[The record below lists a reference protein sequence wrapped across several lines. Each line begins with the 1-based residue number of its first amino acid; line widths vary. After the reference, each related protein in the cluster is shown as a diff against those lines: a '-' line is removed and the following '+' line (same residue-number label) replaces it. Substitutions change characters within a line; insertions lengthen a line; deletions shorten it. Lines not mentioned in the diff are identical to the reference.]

1 MFKRLMRH
9 RLAVTTLAA
18 IVFLWAFTPTA
29 AIAHPLGNFT
39 TNHFSRIE
47 LERDQL
53 NVHYVVDSAEIPTFQ
68 VLQAA
73 DTNGDGKPSDA
84 ELQAYL
90 ASIAPQYADG
100 LVLTVDNS
108 RVPLEIEAKQVT
120 TLPGAGGLPT
130 LRVEADFGGPVPR
143 GTTSTAHRLQF
154 EDTNHSDRL
163 GWREIVIAP
172 ATGVTVFNSSAF
184 GNPVTDELRAY
195 PQDRLAAPLDERAAE
210 LSWTTGAVP
219 ANATGLRTR
228 EGRPVAQ
235 SQGDQLA
242 ELIAVQKITPTVALL
257 GLLVAAAL
265 GALHAFSP
273 GHGKTVVGAYL
284 VGARGTPRHAAFL
297 GLTVTITHTAGVFAL
312 GFVTLL
318 ASEYVVPERLLPI
331 LSFVSGGIV
340 TAIGLRLFVRR
351 LRAARGKTRING
363 HTHAPDHG
371 HNHTDHDHAH
381 DDHAD
386 QSHGHTHVHSHGGQP
401 HSHLPPGADG
411 TPVTWRSLLALGIS
425 GGILPCPSALVVLL
439 SAIALHRIGYGLLLV
454 VAFSIGLAA
463 TLTSIGLAFVYA
475 GGFIQRSRLGKIDNR
490 LVRLLP
496 VASAFVIMCLGAVI
510 CYEAVASTGLNLFA
524 VKPAAAAQIGEVT
537 PGVAPPFA
545 SLGGLAVLGLGLVF
559 GLKHATE
566 VDHVVAVSTIVSEHR
581 NLARAALVGA
591 WWGVGHTTS
600 LIIVGTVVL
609 ALGVAIPEYI
619 ATWLEF
625 GVALMIIGLG
635 AVAVARARRGRFKF
649 AQAQRQRSQVHIH
662 RHDHDSRS
670 HAHLHFHESDR
681 QHTRMNRSHSHTIKH
696 VGLKPLIV
704 GAVHGLAGSAALT
717 LLVLTQ
723 IQSPV
728 VGLLYLAVFGLGSI
742 VGMLLMSG
750 LIGLPFALS
759 ARKLTGINYRLQT
772 IAGVLSIAFG
782 VWYAYRISSDSALA
796 TLFAA
801 TQIAHH

>member
-1 MFKRLMRH
+1 MFKRFIR
-9 RLAVTTLAA
+9 RLAVATLATT
-18 IVFLWAFTPTA
+18 IFLWAFTPTA

-39 TNHFSRIE
+39 INHFSRIE
-47 LERDQL
+47 PGPERVD
-53 NVHYVVDSAEIPTFQ
+53 VHYVVDSAEIPTFQ
-68 VLQAA
+68 ALQAA
-73 DTNGDGKPSDA
+73 DADSDGKPSDA

-100 LVLTVDNS
+100 LVLTVDET
-108 RVPLEIEAKQVT
+108 RVPLEIETKRVA

-130 LRVEADFGGPVPR
+130 LRVEVDFEGELPINSSN
-143 GTTSTAHRLQF
+143 TTHQLRF
-154 EDTNHSDRL
+154 EDTNHGDRL
-163 GWREIVIAP
+163 GWREIVVAP

-184 GNPVTDELRAY
+184 GNAVTDELRAY
-195 PQDRLAAPLDERAAE
+195 PQDQLAAPLDERTAE

-219 ANATGLRTR
+219 TNAAGLRTR

-242 ELIAVQKITPTVALL
+242 ELIAVREITPSVALL
-257 GLLVAAAL
+257 GLLIAIAL

-312 GFVTLL
+312 GLVTLL
-318 ASEYVVPERLLPI
+318 ASQYVVPERLLPI

-371 HNHTDHDHAH
+371 HKHTDHDHAH

-463 TLTSIGLAFVYA
+463 TLTGIGLAFVYA
-475 GGFIQRSRLGKIDNR
+475 GGFIKRSRLGKIDNR

-600 LIIVGTVVL
+600 LIIVGMVVL

-649 AQAQRQRSQVHIH
+649 AQAQRQRSQVHVH

-772 IAGVLSIAFG
+772 IAGVLSMAFG
-782 VWYAYRISSDSALA
+782 VWYAYRISSDSVLA